1 MKKINFKVLVKC
13 LVLAFI
19 AIIVSSSFVI
29 ADVGNFNSYDS
40 GSDWSS
46 SSWDYDYDDYDYD
59 SGSSGGGGIGL
70 IIFIVIVIIVI
81 ASNKSNKL
89 NVTRNFDSNQIVTNN
104 SEKIVD
110 NIRKNDPNFSEEKF
124 LSWTKDLFV
133 KLQSAWTAR
142 DFESI
147 RTFET
152 KDLFEQHSRQ
162 LNEYV
167 INNKINVVERVS
179 VSYAKILDYEN
190 DGSKE
195 VITVILNAKMKD
207 YIIDANTSKL
217 LEGDKDRYWNMSYR
231 LKFVRTAG
239 KKTKLD
245 MNAST
250 TSCPSCG
257 APTNVTSS
265 GKCEYCG
272 NVIVTDDHDWVLSA
286 LEAIK

>member
-1 MKKINFKVLVKC
+1 MKKINFKAIVKC

-19 AIIVSSSFVI
+19 VIIVSSSFVI

-46 SSWDYDYDDYDYD
+46 SSWDYDYDDYDYG
-59 SGSSGGGGIGL
+59 SSSSGGGGIGV

-81 ASNKSNKL
+81 ASNKSNKT
-89 NVTRNFDSNQIVTNN
+89 NVIRSFDSNQTITNN

-110 NIRKNDPNFSEEKF
+110 SIRKNDPNFSEEKF

-179 VSYAKILDYEN
+179 VSYANIVDYEN

-195 VITVILNAKMKD
+195 VITVRLNAKMKD
-207 YIIDANTSKL
+207 YIIDSNTSKL

>member
-1 MKKINFKVLVKC
+1 MKKNNFKFIVKC
-13 LVLAFI
+13 LLLAFI
-19 AIIVSSSFVI
+19 IVIFTSNFI
-29 ADVGNFNSYDS
+29 LADVGNFNSYDS
-40 GSDWSS
+40 GGSSYSS
-46 SSWDYDYDDYDYD
+46 SSS
-59 SGSSGGGGIGL
+59 SGSFGNDSESDLFTGIVLL
-70 IIFIVIVIIVI
+70 IIVIVYIIY
-81 ASNKSNKL
+81 SKKHNKTNTNN
-89 NVTRNFDSNQIVTNN
+89 NVTTS
-104 SEKIVD
+104 SEKVVD
-110 NIRKNDPNFSEEKF
+110 MIRKNDPNFSEEEF
-124 LSWTKDLFV
+124 LAWTKDLFV
-133 KLQSAWTAR
+133 KLQTAWTER

-162 LNEYV
+162 LNEY
-167 INNKINVVERVS
+167 IRNNKINVVERVS
-179 VSYAKILDYEN
+179 VSYAGILNYEN

-195 VITVILNAKMKD
+195 VITIKLNAKMKD
-207 YIIDANTSKL
+207 YIIDSNTSKL

-239 KKTKLD
+239 KKTELNS
-245 MNAST
+245 NAST

-265 GKCEYCG
+265 GRCEYCG